1 MRPSGRGVLAVALTL
16 GVLVT
21 GAQATRPADEAILPP
36 EDYRFPDARVL
47 AVDHGEHLAALYA
60 DVRRCAPELD
70 FQLDGIA
77 FQRPRQ
83 GASSAPHLTLWV
95 FLDARRP
102 PLGSNTA
109 GRATEAARQY
119 GRRLIRRLSA
129 ASPVAGD
136 GRVGG
141 YGLILSWIGARKIR
155 DHPVMESLVV
165 FARKEPAV
173 AFASGQ
179 ITLPEFLAAAD
190 VRMFDGQDELPFP
203 ALTTHEAPGPPGL
216 EGC

>member
-1 MRPSGRGVLAVALTL
+1 MPPFGRGVLAVALAV

-47 AVDHGEHLAALYA
+47 AVEHGQHLVALYE

-83 GASSAPHLTLWV
+83 GVSSAPHLTLWV
-95 FLDARRP
+95 FLDAKRP
-102 PLGSNTA
+102 PLGLNTA
-109 GRATEAARQY
+109 GRATEAVRQY
-119 GRRLIRRLSA
+119 GRKMIRQLSA
-129 ASPVAGD
+129 PSPVAGD

-203 ALTTHEAPGPPGL
+203 VLTTREIPGPPGL
-216 EGC
+216 DGC